1 MSELSP
7 RSKRL
12 LARASEFGEPT
23 AADAARI
30 RRAVVAS
37 VGVAAGGAAA
47 SGSALAGVVK
57 VTIVFAISASLG
69 SGAVY
74 ISKRALEPAPQ
85 PRPTVVLMPVQ
96 VVPRPAEPAQPTAVE
111 EPAPAEAEPAP
122 PPEPAH
128 SPVVAKVAPRQPV
141 PAPSPAQEPA
151 PAPPAPVPAA
161 KAAVPPPPPTPA
173 AACDLGRE
181 LSAVERAQQQL
192 EASPADALR
201 TLGELEHVCPQ
212 GDLMPERAT
221 IRALALCAL
230 GRREEG
236 AQARRWLEEHQP
248 QSPGLARVRQA
259 CPEP

>member
-74 ISKRALEPAPQ
+74 VSKRALEPAPQ
-85 PRPTVVLMPVQ
+85 PRPSVVHLPVQ
-96 VVPRPAEPAQPTAVE
+96 VVPRTAEPAPPAVVE
-111 EPAPAEAEPAP
+111 VPAPAEAQQP
-122 PPEPAH
+122 PSPEPAR
-128 SPVVAKVAPRQPV
+128 SPVVARATPRQPA
-141 PAPSPAQEPA
+141 PTPSPVQD
-151 PAPPAPVPAA
+151 PAPVPPPAPR
-161 KAAVPPPPPTPA
+161 AAVAPPPPTPA

-181 LSAVERAQQQL
+181 LTAVERAQQQL
-192 EASPADALR
+192 EASPGDALR

-230 GRREEG
+230 GRRDEG